1 MKEIEPHNQRG
12 VFHFRSSSMSLKEQ
26 NSISLILFLI
36 GVLPVSTVAMHAL
49 GWVHIQ
55 VLLFPNIF
63 LLAVAMVYLKVYTEF
78 GSKMIKAWLMGIA
91 AVLLYDL
98 SRIPFMY
105 LGWNDF
111 IPGLGGWIVGEE
123 EHFVAGY
130 LWRYLGNGAGLG
142 MAFCVVRHY
151 FQPKRLVLFG
161 AVYGVCIFACLD
173 IILLSSAYAQ
183 SMMFEVTPLSFV
195 GGLTGHLVY
204 GTTLGVLMS
213 YYEKHATLTSSLRP
227 QRRSAVTF

>member
-1 MKEIEPHNQRG
+1 MGVSKLHKKRAVSTREKHN
-12 VFHFRSSSMSLKEQ
+12 V
-26 NSISLILFLI
+26 SIILFLI

-55 VLLFPNIF
+55 VMLFPNLF
-63 LLAVAMVYLKVYTEF
+63 LLAIAMIYLNVYSEF
-78 GSKMIKAWLMGIA
+78 GKKMIKGWMMGIA
-91 AVLLYDL
+91 AVLLYDM

-123 EHFVAGY
+123 KDFFAGY

-142 MAFCVVRHY
+142 MAFCVLRTY
-151 FQPKRLVLFG
+151 IKPGRIIAFG
-161 AVYGVCIFACLD
+161 ALYGICIFACLD
-173 IILLSSAYAQ
+173 IILLSSSHAQ

-195 GGLTGHLVY
+195 GGLTGHIVY
-204 GTTLGVLMS
+204 GTTLGVLTYFLES
-213 YYEKHATLTSSLRP
+213 EPKKFTSVP
-227 QRRSAVTF
+227 QPLF